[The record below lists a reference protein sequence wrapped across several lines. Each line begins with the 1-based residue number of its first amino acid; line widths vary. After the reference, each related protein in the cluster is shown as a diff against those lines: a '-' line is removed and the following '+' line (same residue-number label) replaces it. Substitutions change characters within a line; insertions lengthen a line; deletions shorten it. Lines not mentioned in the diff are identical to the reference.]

1 MKIKKIW
8 ALCMAW
14 CLVAEAAVAQ
24 GVAVG
29 QWRTHF
35 APAAINQLAQRHEE
49 VFGLMSAELM
59 YVDKVDNRLSELS
72 VVGGLSGTGLSSMAY
87 SPLHDILLVGY
98 NDGRL
103 DFVYGDNDTYTVYDI
118 AEKELGGAKNIR
130 HIGIKGRY
138 AYLSMPF
145 GIIMVDLQ
153 KQEIKETYF
162 IGKDN
167 TYLSVW
173 QTAVLDNH
181 IYAATEQGLKYADLS
196 ASNLNDYAAW
206 KTDTLFESG
215 EVSYCLEAFG
225 KIMVSDGY
233 RIYSGNVTSGWTLFY
248 EMKPEEGS
256 ISVLE
261 GKENL
266 LAVGMV
272 DVSEVQGHFV
282 ILDRSRHV
290 EYTSGSFRAIRSFLW
305 DKDGSLWMG
314 TDVGIMYHFDMD
326 WKQDADYALRGPAG
340 NNIFRLSSSGRGVT
354 MAGGGID
361 ESFAPMSY
369 GFGGALFLQETWYT
383 YTHGNLIDGH
393 VSTLFNSVTQ
403 MLEDPN
409 EPYHLFFS
417 SSVNGLL
424 EKTADNKW
432 VAYNADNSALQNREG
447 TDSDCRVNGLAFD
460 REGNL
465 WMINAYSPEGLVCR
479 MRNGTWKSYDLRVA
493 GNSEDR
499 PAKIMADYWGTK
511 WVIFNNSELS
521 VFKTDGNSVQGLKVD
536 LNRGNSLETN
546 RVYCLVE
553 DQLGHVWIGT
563 DRGVKVIDQ
572 HARMFDS
579 PIGGTSSVNTKTIKV
594 PKDGFLIELLNTAQ
608 VRAIAVDGA
617 NRKWIGT
624 NGDGVYLVSD
634 DGMEEIHHFTSENS
648 PLLSDNI
655 TDIAVYKKTGE
666 VFIGTDK
673 GLIGYGGTATV
684 TEGNP
689 KKEAHAF
696 PNPVRPGYQGMISVR
711 GLPQNAIVKI
721 TDARGLLIYQGKATG
736 GQISWD
742 GYAMNGKRPDSG
754 VLFVFA
760 CPDGGSEKLAC
771 KIFYV
776 R

>member
-173 QTAVLDNH
+173 QTAVSDNH

-206 KTDTLFESG
+206 KTDTLLGGREIT
-215 EVSYCLEAFG
+215 YCLEAFG
-225 KIMVSDGY
+225 QIMVSDGQ
-233 RIYSGNVTSGWTLFY
+233 RIYLGNVASGWTLFY

-261 GKENL
+261 GKKNL

-272 DVSEVQGHFV
+272 DSRNIQGSCLV
-282 ILDRSRHV
+282 LNRECSI
-290 EYTSGSFRAIRSFLW
+290 EYNADGFRAIRSLLW
-305 DKDGSLWMG
+305 DKDGSLWVG
-314 TDVGIMYHFDMD
+314 TDIGQMLHYNTS
-326 WKQDADYALRGPAG
+326 WKQMSSYVLRGPAG
-340 NNIFRLSSSGRGVT
+340 NECFRISSSGKGVT
-354 MAGGGID
+354 LAAGGFD
-361 ESFAPMSY
+361 ETFVPLSL
-369 GFGGALFLQETWYT
+369 GFGGSFFYNEKWEPYT
-383 YTHGNLIDGH
+383 SGYLVAGNITP
-393 VSTLFNSVTQ
+393 VNSVTQ
-403 MLEDPN
+403 MLET
-409 EPYHLFFS
+409 PYETGHLFFS
-417 SSVNGLL
+417 SAYQGLV

-432 VAYNADNSALQNREG
+432 FAYNADNSALQNREG

-479 MRNGTWKSYDLRVA
+479 MRDGTWKSYDLRVA

-521 VFKTDGNSVQGLKVD
+521 VFKTDGNSVQGLKVN
-536 LNRGNSLETN
+536 LNRGNSLETS

>member
-14 CLVAEAAVAQ
+14 CLVTEAVVAQ

-173 QTAVLDNH
+173 QTAVSDNH

-196 ASNLNDYAAW
+196 ASNLNDFAAW

-233 RIYSGNVTSGWTLFY
+233 RIYLGNVTSGWTLFY
-248 EMKPEEGS
+248 ESSGL
-256 ISVLE
+256 ITALE
-261 GKENL
+261 GKETL
-266 LAVGMV
+266 LAVGIADTLEGHGNIV
-272 DVSEVQGHFV
+272 VLNGDRGSEYAVGG
-282 ILDRSRHV
+282 IRTIRSLLWD
-290 EYTSGSFRAIRSFLW
+290 EDGSFWAGTE
-305 DKDGSLWMG
+305 DGVMLH
-314 TDVGIMYHFDMD
+314 YNAA
-326 WKQDADYALRGPAG
+326 WKQMASYVLRGPAR
-340 NNIFRLSSSGRGVT
+340 NDIFRLSSTGTGVT
-354 MAGGGID
+354 MAAGGFD
-361 ESFAPMSY
+361 ESFVPMNRS
-369 GFGGALFLQETWYT
+369 FGGGRFYQEWVAYT
-383 YTHGNLIDGH
+383 YGNLVEGKIDPF
-393 VSTLFNSVTQ
+393 VISLTQ
-403 MLEDPN
+403 ILEDPY
-409 EPYHLFFS
+409 ETGHLFFS
-417 SSVNGLL
+417 SSVRGLV
-424 EKTADNKW
+424 EKTAANKW
-432 VAYNADNSALQNREG
+432 FAYNADNSALQNREG

-479 MRNGTWKSYDLRVA
+479 MRDGTWKSYDLRVA
-493 GNSEDR
+493 GNSEIR

-536 LNRGNSLETN
+536 LNRGNSLETS

>member
-8 ALCMAW
+8 ALCLAF
-14 CLVAEAAVAQ
+14 CFVAEAAVAQ

-49 VFGLMSAELM
+49 VFGLMPVELV
-59 YVDKVDNRLSELS
+59 YVDKVDNRLAELNI
-72 VVGGLSGTGLSSMAY
+72 VGGLSGTGLSSTAY

-103 DFVYGDNDTYTVYDI
+103 DFVYGNNDTYTVYDI

-130 HIGIKGRY
+130 HIGINGRY

-162 IGKDN
+162 IGQDN

-173 QTAVLDNH
+173 QTAVSDNR

-196 ASNLNDYAAW
+196 AANLNDYATW
-206 KTDTLFESG
+206 KTDTLFKG
-215 EVSYCLEAFG
+215 KEVTYCLEAFG
-225 KIMVSDGY
+225 QIIVSDGY
-233 RIYSGNVTSGWTLFY
+233 RIYLGDVASGWNLFY
-248 EMKPEEGS
+248 EVDFTES
-256 ISVLE
+256 LIASLE
-261 GKENL
+261 GKEDR
-266 LAVGMV
+266 LAVGIV
-272 DVSEVQGHFV
+272 NTDKTKGSFIVLNRNHDVVYEAKG
-282 ILDRSRHV
+282 
-290 EYTSGSFRAIRSFLW
+290 FRAICSLLW
-305 DKDGSLWMG
+305 DKDGSFWLG
-314 TDVGIMYHFDMD
+314 TDVGQMLHYSAA
-326 WKQDADYALRGPAG
+326 WKQDASYLLRGPAG
-340 NNIFRLSSSGRGVT
+340 NDCFRLSSAGSGVT
-354 MAGGGID
+354 VSVGGFD
-361 ESFAPMSY
+361 ESFAPLSRN
-369 GFGGALFLQETWYT
+369 FGGSLFHNGKWTA
-383 YTHGNLIDGH
+383 YTHGYLVAGNITP
-393 VSTLFNSVTQ
+393 VNSVTQ
-403 MLEDPN
+403 TLEDPY
-409 EPYHLFFS
+409 EDGHLFFS
-417 SSVNGLL
+417 SSHSGLV

-432 VAYNADNSALQNREG
+432 FAYDAGNSALQNREG
-447 TDSDCRVNGLAFD
+447 TDADCRVNDLAFD
-460 REGNL
+460 RAGNL

-479 MRNGTWKSYDLRVA
+479 MRNGTWKSYDLRVV
-493 GNSEDR
+493 GNAEQR
-499 PAKIMADYWGTK
+499 PARIMADYWGTK
-511 WVIFNNSELS
+511 WVIFNNAELS
-521 VFKTDGNSVQGLKVD
+521 VFKTDGNSIQGLKVD
-536 LNRGNSLETN
+536 LNRGNSLATS

-579 PIGGTSSVNTKTIKV
+579 PIGNTSSVNTKTIKV

-634 DGMEEIHHFTSENS
+634 DGMEEIHHFTTENS

-696 PNPVRPGYQGMISVR
+696 PNPVRPGYQGFISVR
-711 GLPQNAIVKI
+711 GLPQDAIVKI

>member
-8 ALCMAW
+8 ALCLML
-14 CLVAEAAVAQ
+14 CFMAEAAVAQ
-24 GVAVG
+24 GMAVG

-35 APAAINQLAQRHEE
+35 APAAVNQLAQRHEE

-59 YVDKVDNRLSELS
+59 YVDKVDNRLAELNI
-72 VVGGLSGTGLSSMAY
+72 VGGLSGTGLSAMAY

-98 NDGRL
+98 SDGRL
-103 DFVYGDNDTYTVYDI
+103 DFVYGNNDTYTVYDI

-162 IGKDN
+162 IGQDN
-167 TYLSVW
+167 TYLPVW
-173 QTAVLDNH
+173 QTVVSGNR

-196 ASNLNDYAAW
+196 ASNLNDFSVW
-206 KTDTLFESG
+206 KTDTLFKDQ
-215 EVSYCLEAFG
+215 EVTYCLEAFG
-225 KIMVSDGY
+225 ELIVSDGR
-233 RIYSGNVTSGWTLFY
+233 RIYSGSAISGWNLFH
-248 EMKPEEGS
+248 EVRPQEGS
-256 ISVLE
+256 VTALE
-261 GKENL
+261 GKGNL
-266 LAVGMV
+266 LAVGIV
-272 DVSEVQGHFV
+272 DTSNEQGRFVLLNRKHETEYVSGGLRV
-282 ILDRSRHV
+282 
-290 EYTSGSFRAIRSFLW
+290 IRSFLW
-305 DKDGSLWMG
+305 DEDGSLWVG
-314 TDVGIMYHFDMD
+314 TDVEMLHYDAS
-326 WKQDADYALRGPAG
+326 WNQDGSYSLRGPAE
-340 NNIFRLSSSGRGVT
+340 NDCFRLSSTGSGVT
-354 MAGGGID
+354 IAAGGFS
-361 ESFAPMSY
+361 ESFVPLSRN
-369 GFGGALFLQETWYT
+369 FGGGWFYNVWYT
-383 YTHGNLIDGH
+383 YTSGNLVLGKIDP
-393 VSTLFNSVTQ
+393 SIRSVTQ
-403 MLEDPN
+403 TLEDPY
-409 EPYHLFFS
+409 EPEHLFFS
-417 SSVNGLL
+417 SSYGGLV
-424 EKTADNKW
+424 ERTADNKW
-432 VAYNADNSALQNREG
+432 FAYNAENSALQNREG

-460 REGNL
+460 RAGNL

-493 GNSEDR
+493 GNSEER
-499 PAKIMADYWGTK
+499 PGKIMVDYWNTK
-511 WVIFNNSELS
+511 WVIFNNEQLS

-536 LNRGNSLETN
+536 LNRGNNLTTN

-634 DGMEEIHHFTSENS
+634 DGMEEIHHFTTENS

-655 TDIAVYKKTGE
+655 TDITVYDRTGE

-684 TEGNP
+684 TDGDP
-689 KKEAHAF
+689 KKEARAY
-696 PNPVRPGYQGMISVR
+696 PNPVRPGYQGFISVR